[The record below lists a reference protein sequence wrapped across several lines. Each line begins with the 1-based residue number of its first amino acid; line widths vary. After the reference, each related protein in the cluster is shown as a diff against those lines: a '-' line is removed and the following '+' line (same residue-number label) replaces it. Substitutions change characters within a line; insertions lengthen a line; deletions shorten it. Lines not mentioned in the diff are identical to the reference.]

1 MARRV
6 SGDASEGASS
16 PCPTISGQAP
26 TISAQAP
33 TDRVKRSRY
42 GEYDY
47 LLGRVDSWSML
58 DLDDLMLEIE
68 TDKGLSAD
76 ERKELLAR
84 VYEILW
90 RRAQKEMY
98 PQDNVRNTAH

>member
-6 SGDASEGASS
+6 SGDASNGASS
-16 PCPTISGQAP
+16 SCPTPSGQASPGSGQAP
-26 TISAQAP
+26 TGG
-33 TDRVKRSRY
+33 VKRSRY
-42 GEYDY
+42 GEYNY

-68 TDKGLSAD
+68 TDRGLSAD

-90 RRAQKEMY
+90 RRAQKEMD